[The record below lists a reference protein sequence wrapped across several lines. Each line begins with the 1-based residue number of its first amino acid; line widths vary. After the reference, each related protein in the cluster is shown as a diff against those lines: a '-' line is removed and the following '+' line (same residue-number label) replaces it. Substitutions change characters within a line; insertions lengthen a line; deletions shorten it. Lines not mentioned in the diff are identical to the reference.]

1 MGPWIFR
8 DLSGPPNVLANPP
21 CRLTEPPMTL
31 RAGREFL
38 AIPGPTVIPDAV
50 LAAMQRPAV
59 EIYSGPMVALTDGL
73 LRDISKVFRTEG
85 RSYIYIANGHGAWE
99 AALTNVLSR
108 GDKVLVLESGRFAIG
123 WGEAARMLG
132 AEVEVLP
139 GDFRRAVKPDA
150 VEARLKADSKG
161 EIKAILVAQIDTA
174 SGVVNDIKAISEA
187 IRAAGHDALLMVDVV
202 ASLGCVPFE
211 MDDWGVDV
219 AMSGSQ
225 KGLMTPPGLG
235 FVAAGKRARD
245 AHQKAGMRTPY
256 WDWTFRDGEVH
267 YQKYCGTPPEHLLFA
282 LRAALDMIFAEGRE
296 AVFHRHRLLA
306 EATRR
311 AVGTWAEGQAIAFNV
326 SEAEERS
333 DTVTTVITRNGESAL
348 PLVDYC
354 RENCGV
360 VLGRGL
366 GPLEGK
372 AFRIA
377 HMGHVNAPMI
387 FGTLSV
393 IEMALSALGIPHG
406 RGGAQAAV
414 EFLAKS
420 VPA

>member
-1 MGPWIFR
+1 M
-8 DLSGPPNVLANPP
+8 SV
-21 CRLTEPPMTL
+21 

-38 AIPGPTVIPDAV
+38 SIPGPTVIPDAV

-59 EIYSGPMVALTDGL
+59 DIYSGPLVALTDGL
-73 LRDISKVFRTEG
+73 LADISKMFRTEG
-85 RSYIYIANGHGAWE
+85 RSYIYAANGHGAWE

-139 GDFRRAVKPDA
+139 GDFRRAVRAEA
-150 VEARLKADSKG
+150 VEARLKADAKG
-161 EIKAILVAQIDTA
+161 EIKALLVAQIDTA
-174 SGVVNDIKAISEA
+174 SGVVNDIAAIRDA
-187 IRAAGHDALLMVDVV
+187 IRAAGHGALLMVDVV

-235 FVAAGKRARD
+235 FVAAGKRARE

-256 WDWTFRDGEVH
+256 WDWTFRDGELH
-267 YQKYCGTPPEHLLFA
+267 YHKYCGTPPEHLLFA
-282 LRAALDMIFAEGRE
+282 LRAALDMLFAEGME

-326 SEAEERS
+326 SEPEERS
-333 DTVTTVITRNGESAL
+333 DTVTAIVTRNGESAQ
-348 PLVDYC
+348 PLADYC
-354 RENCGV
+354 RDKCGV
-360 VLGRGL
+360 VLGRAL
-366 GPLEGK
+366 GQAEGK
-372 AFRIA
+372 GFRIA

-387 FGTLSV
+387 LGTLSV
-393 IEMALSALGIPHG
+393 VEMAMAALGMPHG